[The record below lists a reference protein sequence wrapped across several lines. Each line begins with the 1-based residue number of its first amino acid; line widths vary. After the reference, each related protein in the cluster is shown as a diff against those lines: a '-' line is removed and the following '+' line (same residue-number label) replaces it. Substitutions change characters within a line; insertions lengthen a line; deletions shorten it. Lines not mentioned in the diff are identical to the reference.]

1 MKKRYKI
8 PLIIFSGLIALFLI
22 FLFLLYQTRV
32 IENQVDQTLESF
44 FATETPVK
52 IRVGK
57 ITGSFLGSA
66 TITNIVM
73 EYTEP
78 GQAYRMVEIPRME
91 VSYKTT
97 DLWNKRWILSRIEI
111 QNPKIVLKKDK
122 QGNFLLPKFKQAKG
136 LKKTPLFDFKVE
148 QLVVKDGR
156 FQIASD
162 SDSLKF
168 DSLNIDL
175 SVTKKKTNWDIVFH
189 QARFYQAKKNL
200 NLKSAQ
206 GKVKIRGDKLELE
219 DFLISTDGS
228 EIKVQG
234 ETKLKDRLR
243 FDLNIKAKNVSLSE
257 ISRLSGVN
265 LSGNLKAE
273 GSWEGNFRQFRGKAK
288 IDGIFMER
296 KFENV
301 ETKYA
306 FDNKQL
312 EFKDMK
318 GKIFEAPISGDSW
331 INFANRP
338 ETYQFKGEVKN
349 LDLAKIVEGELHSDF
364 SGKLELQGQ
373 GFNDKNLLMTF
384 STDLDKGKIDT
395 YSFDQAQGKFT
406 LDFNKIHFY
415 EGFKA
420 TYKHTEGTFL
430 GDLEYAG
437 NTNIQAQVDFK
448 DLTDFSNQIFIKQM
462 AGRGKAN
469 LQITGKT
476 EDFDAAGDFVSDS
489 VWVYQ
494 FFSSNFKAKF
504 QVANYISHQKGYL
517 NLDIKSGTGWEVPYD
532 SCRGWISLDGF
543 DIYFDSALVWHKD
556 YQLNFNGKVN
566 TEKEIQPLVI
576 ENFDLTYKGV
586 NFENQEPILVDI
598 REEDVEFKQAQ
609 IITPKGQITITG
621 TVSYLEEMSLQV
633 QFTNILAETWA
644 DLFLAPGKFKG
655 IFSGR
660 AHLGGSFQYPRME
673 LSGTIDSINYMT
685 VNLGKMDLN
694 IAYAYQNLQI
704 NHLNLSNPEAKYTWS
719 GYAPIDLS
727 FYRTKE
733 RLKDLPQRIIFQ
745 GEGNGFSLIHL
756 FIPDIEYLTGDFSS
770 NIQIEGTPIHP
781 QLNGLLKLEKGI
793 LKATELQN
801 PLTNVKAVIRMVNQ
815 DIYFDE
821 AVGFIEKGKVT
832 ARGSI
837 NVKDIATFEY
847 DLALEGK
854 NLPFSYEDLDLT
866 GVAGLSLT
874 VTGETPPLVGGQ
886 IIIQQA
892 NYQEPF
898 GSSSGSGYYISQVP
912 ANAEEL
918 WNWDFSVL
926 ALNNLW
932 VNNTD
937 MRAEFGGEVLVTRQE
952 GELRL
957 LGSLQVLRGKY
968 FLPGTTFDI
977 EEGELIFDNIEKI
990 DPKLHFL
997 VSTDIYHKGENP
1009 SSVLAKGD
1017 ENKVKL
1023 LIEGTL
1029 SAPEVNPAPGSPYT
1043 KDDILEVLTLNR
1055 RFSTVDTTG
1064 VGGVFQEKVISGL
1077 GGAGSQL
1084 LGQWAYR
1091 TIGVETFEVRPA
1103 WGEKFDPLGTE
1114 VTVGKYFFRRLY
1126 GKYRGV
1132 LSSPEIYEV
1141 GLEYRLNKNLYLEGN
1156 KDKQNLY
1163 KVGLN
1168 LHLEF

>member
-8 PLIIFSGLIALFLI
+8 PIIVFSSLIGLFLI
-22 FLFLLYQTRV
+22 FLFLLYQTRI
-32 IENQVDQTLESF
+32 IEKQVDQTLESF
-44 FATETPVK
+44 FETETPVK

-57 ITGSFLGSA
+57 ISGSFLGSA
-66 TITNIVM
+66 TITDVVM
-73 EYTEP
+73 DYTEP
-78 GQAYRMVEIPRME
+78 GQQYRMVEIPRME

-97 DLWNKRWILSRIEI
+97 DLWNKRWILSKVEI
-111 QNPKIVLKKDK
+111 QNPKLVLKRDK
-122 QGNFLLPKFKQAKG
+122 EGNFILPKFKQAKG

-148 QLVVKDGR
+148 QLVLKDGR
-156 FQIASD
+156 FQIAGETD
-162 SDSLKF
+162 SMNF
-168 DSLNIDL
+168 DSLNFDL
-175 SVTKKKTNWDIVFH
+175 SLTKKKTTWDVVFN
-189 QARFYQAKKNL
+189 QARFNQREKNL
-200 NLKSAQ
+200 SLKSAQ
-206 GKVKIRGDKLELE
+206 GKVKIKGDKLELE
-219 DFLISTDGS
+219 DFLIVTGES
-228 EIKVQG
+228 EIKVEG
-234 ETKLKDRLR
+234 ETRLTKNLS
-243 FDLNIKAKNVSLSE
+243 FDLKLKAKNVSLVE

-273 GSWEGNFRQFRGKAK
+273 GSWEGNFKKFEGKAK
-288 IDGIFMER
+288 INGIFMER

-301 ETKYA
+301 ETRYA
-306 FDNKQL
+306 FANKQL
-312 EFKDMK
+312 EFKDLK
-318 GKIFEAPISGDSW
+318 GNIFEAPISGDGS
-331 INFANRP
+331 INFANHP
-338 ETYQFKGEVKN
+338 ETYQFKGAVKN
-349 LDLAKIVEGELHSDF
+349 LDLAKIVEGKLHSNF
-364 SGKLELQGQ
+364 SGKLEMQGE
-373 GFNDKNLLMTF
+373 GFNDKNLEMTF
-384 STDLDKGKIDT
+384 SVELDKGEIDT
-395 YSFDQAQGKFT
+395 YSFDKAQGKFT
-406 LDFNKIHFY
+406 LDFKKIHFY
-415 EGFKA
+415 EGFHA
-420 TYKHTEGTFL
+420 TYKHTEGIFS

-469 LQITGKT
+469 LQISGKT

-489 VWVYQ
+489 VWAYQ

-532 SCRGWISLDGF
+532 SCKGWISLDGF
-543 DIYFDSALVWHKD
+543 DIYFDSALVWNKD

-566 TEKEIQPLVI
+566 IEKEIQPLVI

-586 NFENQEPILVDI
+586 KFENQEPILVDL
-598 REEDVEFKQAQ
+598 RELDIEFKQAK
-609 IITPKGQITITG
+609 IMTPKGLITIAG
-621 TVSYLEEMSLQV
+621 TVSYEEEMNLKVQV
-633 QFTNILAETWA
+633 ENILAETWA
-644 DLFLAPGKFKG
+644 DIFLAPGKFKG
-655 IFSGR
+655 IFSATAILR
-660 AHLGGSFQYPRME
+660 GSFQSPRIE
-673 LSGTIDSINYMT
+673 LSGSIDSVKYMT

-694 IAYAYQNLQI
+694 VAYAHQNLQI
-704 NHLNLSNPEAKYTWS
+704 NHISLYNSEARYSWTGYT
-719 GYAPIDLS
+719 PLDLS
-727 FYRTKE
+727 FYKTKE
-733 RLKDLPQRIIFQ
+733 RLLDQPQRIIFQ
-745 GEGNGFSLIHL
+745 GEGNGFSLIHP

-781 QLNGLLKLEKGI
+781 ELNGLLKLEKGV

-821 AVGFIEKGKVT
+821 AVGFIEKGKIT
-832 ARGSI
+832 ARGSMK
-837 NVKDIATFEY
+837 VKDIETFEY
-847 DLALEGK
+847 DLALQGK
-854 NLPFSYEDLDLT
+854 NLPFSYEEIDLT
-866 GVAGLSLT
+866 GVADLSLT
-874 VTGETPPLVGGQ
+874 VTGETPPLVAGQ

-968 FLPGTTFDI
+968 FLPGTIFDI

-997 VSTDIYHKGENP
+997 VSTDIVGKG
-1009 SSVLAKGD
+1009 SSVLAKGED
-1017 ENKVKL
+1017 NKVKL
-1023 LIEGTL
+1023 LIAGTL

-1055 RFSTVDTTG
+1055 RFSTVDTAG

-1103 WGEKFDPLGTE
+1103 WGEKFDLLGTE

-1126 GKYRGV
+1126 GKYTGI

-1163 KVGLN
+1163 HVGLN